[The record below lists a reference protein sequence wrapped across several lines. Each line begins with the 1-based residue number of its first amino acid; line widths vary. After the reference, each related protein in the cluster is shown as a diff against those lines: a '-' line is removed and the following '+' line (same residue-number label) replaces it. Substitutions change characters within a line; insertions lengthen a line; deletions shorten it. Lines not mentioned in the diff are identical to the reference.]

1 MLCCKASCVSSV
13 LHVSQCVATVEL
25 YMWVKMG
32 DVIKKRLNV
41 KFWLCLLQQVA
52 QYRRGV
58 SVE

>member
-1 MLCCKASCVSSV
+1 MSAPRWS
-13 LHVSQCVATVEL
+13 
-25 YMWVKMG
+25 MWVKMG

-41 KFWLCLLQQVA
+41 KFWLCLLQVV